1 MFALITIVAWVMVGA
16 ILYAAR
22 KLDRYNK
29 R

>member
-1 MFALITIVAWVMVGA
+1 MFAFIVVVAWGMVGA